1 MKVKYQ
7 IFCKSFF
14 LSFIIFAVIAGI
26 VLTSFYVKVNKIDPV
41 NNESN
46 IMLGVVDN
54 DKIVSLSVINLNPAE
69 KTIKFLPIPDKT
81 LLYNND
87 NVLLQDL
94 YNKNNTQNLQNVV
107 EKLIGA
113 KIDRYLFI
121 SVDGVANLTN
131 QMLAKDNTQLLC
143 QILYKFSYN
152 GAEYSS
158 YCTIDRGE
166 VAKAMF
172 LSSSYSS
179 SENVSFSDVGIK
191 FVQSLFSAYAKP
203 SSAEKLANVLN
214 STELKNHINTNLNKK
229 EINAYG
235 DLLSKCDKYSLT
247 VINISGKNIS
257 TSSSSYFVPDNINS
271 DKNIFK

>member
-158 YCTIDRGE
+158 YCTIDSGE

-179 SENVSFSDVGIK
+179 SENVSFADVGIK

-235 DLLSKCDKYSLT
+235 DLLAKCDKYSLT